1 MLGYT
6 VKRIFNNNALLVQRG
21 KDEYVLVGKGIGFDK
36 KRGSQLPEDI
46 AVENV
51 FIHVDATNRSQMERL
66 LENTDEKILALVE
79 DIVSMAEKELSE
91 KLHQDI
97 NLALADHIAFA
108 AKRIKEGMKIVN
120 PFILETKMLYKKEYE
135 IAEKALE
142 MMKKRLLI
150 DFPESETGFI
160 ALHIHGGRLSTKKG
174 SAVKHLKAVGNV
186 IPYVED
192 KLNIKIQEDSFSGV
206 RLIAHLRGVIER
218 CEKKQPIENMFL
230 DKLKK
235 DFPFEFKI
243 SENIAL
249 ILKRNIDIMIPESE
263 VGYIA
268 LHIYKL
274 NQTR

>member
-1 MLGYT
+1 MEGYI
-6 VKRIFNNNALLVQRG
+6 VKRVFNNNAILVQ
-21 KDEYVLVGKGIGFDK
+21 KNLDEYVMVSKGIGFDK
-36 KRGSQLPEDI
+36 KKGSQLPEDI
-46 AVENV
+46 VVENV
-51 FIHVDATNRSQMERL
+51 FIHVDSTNKPQMEKL

-79 DIVSMAEKELSE
+79 DIVSMAERELSE
-91 KLHQDI
+91 RLHQDI
-97 NLALADHIAFA
+97 SLALADHIAFA
-108 AKRIKEGMKIVN
+108 AKRIKEGMNIVN
-120 PFILETKMLYKKEYE
+120 PFILETRMLYKKEYG

-142 MMKKRLLI
+142 MMKKRLLVN
-150 DFPESETGFI
+150 FPESEIGFI
-160 ALHIHGGRLSTKKG
+160 ALHIHGGRMQTKKG
-174 SAVKHLKAVGNV
+174 SSVKYLKAVGNV

-192 KLNIKIQEDSFSGV
+192 KLKIKIHEDSFSGV

-249 ILKRNIDIMIPESE
+249 ILKRNIDIIIPESE

>member
-1 MLGYT
+1 VLGYT